1 MKPRIVAKV
10 VQLLVIG
17 VIFLAGFGQAV
28 HYLWNWLMPEIFGLH
43 AITYWQSIGLL
54 GLAWLL
60 FGGFGWMGGPRRHF
74 RGGPMGRR
82 LRHMSPEQREQFF
95 QTVLDSLGPRGTT
108 GAAPQE
114 SKS

>member
-1 MKPRIVAKV
+1 MKKRIVV
-10 VQLLVIG
+10 RITGLLVMGI
-17 VIFLAGFGQAV
+17 IFFAGFGQAV
-28 HYLWNWLMPEIFGLH
+28 HFLWNWLMPEIFGLH

-60 FGGFGWMGGPRRHF
+60 FGGFGWLGGPRRHF

-82 LRHMSPEQREQFF
+82 LRHMTPEQRERFLQM
-95 QTVLDSLGPRGTT
+95 VLESLEPRGTP

-114 SKS
+114 SKG